1 MLSSMR
7 PIVQNVDR
15 LQRLAVFESAARLGS
30 FTAAA
35 AELRMSQPA
44 VTRQVRELEHTLG
57 IELFHRTAN
66 RSTLSE
72 PGRRL
77 ADALDAGFAGIERT
91 LSELNDPDPVFV
103 LASPP
108 GFAQQLLVPVLDE
121 LQDALP
127 DHDIRLWLYDRDSDL
142 DAGAYDAAIRLGANG
157 WDHFDSAVLF
167 TERVVPIATP
177 AFATEHDLDNT
188 SSATDVLSVPLLHM
202 EADGRPW
209 MSWAEW
215 LKPFDLALTPGR
227 RRILH
232 NNYSTVLQQ
241 AVAGRGVALGWLGI
255 VDQLLDDDV
264 LTIVGPETGTDR
276 TYRVAWP
283 SQHHNEAVGAAIEWL
298 MSRVGNTPN

>member
-1 MLSSMR
+1 MR

-35 AELRMSQPA
+35 TELRMSQPA

-77 ADALDAGFAGIERT
+77 ADALDAGFSGIERT
-91 LSELNDPDPVFV
+91 LSELNDPNPMFV

-127 DHDIRLWLYDRDSDL
+127 DHDIRLWLYDRDTDL
-142 DAGAYDAAIRLGANG
+142 DAGAYDAAIRLGTDYG
-157 WDHFDSAVLF
+157 DHFDAQVLF
-167 TERVVPIATP
+167 TERAVPIATP
-177 AFATEHDLDNT
+177 AFATEHRLNRS
-188 SSATDVLSVPLLHM
+188 SSAAEVLLLPLLHM

-215 LKPFDLALTPGR
+215 LKPFGLALTPGR

-255 VDQLLDDDV
+255 VDQLLDDNV
-264 LTIVGPETGTDR
+264 LTVVGPETCTAR
-276 TYRVAWP
+276 TYQVVWP
-283 SQHHNEAVGAAIEWL
+283 ARHRTPAVGAVIEWL
-298 MSRVGNTPN
+298 LSRVGNTQN